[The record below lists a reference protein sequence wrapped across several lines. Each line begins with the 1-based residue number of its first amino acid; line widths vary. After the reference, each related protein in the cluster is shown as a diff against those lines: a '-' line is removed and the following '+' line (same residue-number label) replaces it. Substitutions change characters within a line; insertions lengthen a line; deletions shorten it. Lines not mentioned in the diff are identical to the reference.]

1 MFIPTTRL
9 GLLVAAVL
17 TVFTGNASATVFQF
31 NTTGTGV
38 AVTNTFNADQIV
50 LTALGVS
57 TVTVTDGGIIPNGV
71 IDIDPNGLIGGLS
84 TDDTFVETG
93 LVQMVNF
100 RLGGV
105 GILPGVSG
113 LDVNYQLFL
122 VYNDLAIPGLGGP
135 LNGKVAVDS
144 AGNAV
149 VQFLSP
155 TNAKLYLDYGLVAG
169 SPNGV
174 FDIGS
179 SELIA
184 SLTLDPTAISNCL
197 VPSLGAAQGTCVI
210 DTVMSTP
217 INTVFT
223 VAGNDTE
230 GAEMRLDFNVD
241 QTRPGPFAAAFPSGE
256 LTQVRTIDHDGSARI
271 NINVVPEPNILALF
285 GLGLLGFWRL
295 TRKK

>member
-31 NTTGTGV
+31 DTTGTGV
-38 AVTNTFNADQIV
+38 GATNTFNTDQMV
-50 LTALGVS
+50 LTALGLS
-57 TVTVTDGGIIPNGV
+57 TVTVTDGNANGV
-71 IDIDPNGLIGGLS
+71 IDTDLNGLAGGLI
-84 TDDTFVETG
+84 TGDTFIETG
-93 LVQMVNF
+93 LIQTVNF

-105 GILPGVSG
+105 GIIPGVSG

-122 VYNDLAIPGLGGP
+122 VYDGVNGGP
-135 LNGKVAVDS
+135 LNGQVAVDS

-149 VQFLSP
+149 AQFLSP
-155 TNAKLYLDYGLVAG
+155 TNANLYLDFGGLN
-169 SPNGV
+169 SL
-174 FDIGS
+174 FDFGTS
-179 SELIA
+179 TLIA

-241 QTRPGPFAAAFPSGE
+241 QFTNPDPSGPSALTQAFPAGE